1 MTTTPPVISLDKL
14 SISIT
19 DDQGVAHC
27 MVNQLGLQINA
38 GETLGLVGESGCG
51 KSLTAMSLLGLLPRP
66 QAAISGGRISY
77 RGRPVDIHSPAAFRT
92 LRSREIAVI
101 FQDPMTALN
110 PVQTIGQQIDETLRL
125 HCRQLNRAERRK
137 RCIELLNDVGLPAA
151 EQRLSA
157 YPHQLSGGMRQRVMI
172 AMALAGEPR
181 LLIADEPTTA
191 LDVTIQAQIIQL
203 LQRLQR
209 ERGMA
214 MLFITHDLAL
224 VSQLA
229 DRVAVMYAG
238 EIVELN
244 RAAELFSQPK
254 HPYTRG
260 LLAALPAS
268 AASPKSR
275 LQALAGQVPSVD
287 AMPPGC
293 RFANRCRHADEQCRK
308 EPPRMQSRSEDAS
321 LACHHWRTLDD

>member
-321 LACHHWRTLDD
+321 LTCHHWRTLDD

>member
-77 RGRPVDIHSPAAFRT
+77 QGRPVDIHSPAAFRT

-125 HCRQLNRAERRK
+125 HCRQLNRAERRT

>member
-1 MTTTPPVISLDKL
+1 MSTPAPVIALEDL
-14 SISIT
+14 SISIN
-19 DDQGVAHC
+19 DDRGVAHR
-27 MVNQLGLQINA
+27 MVNQLSLEIHA

-51 KSLTAMSLLGLLPRP
+51 KSLTAMSLMGLLPRP
-66 QAAISGGRISY
+66 QARISGGHIRY
-77 RGRPVDIHSPAAFRT
+77 QGKPVDIHRAASFRA
-92 LRSREIAVI
+92 LRSRDIAVI

-110 PVQTIGQQIDETLRL
+110 PVQTIGRQIDETLRL
-125 HCRQLNRAERRK
+125 HCPSLTRKDRQQ
-137 RCIELLNDVGLPAA
+137 RCITLLSEVGLPAA
-151 EQRLSA
+151 KQRLGA

-172 AMALAGEPR
+172 AMALAAEPQ

-209 ERGMA
+209 EHGMA

-238 EIVELN
+238 EIVEIN
-244 RAAELFSQPK
+244 HAASLFKHPK

-260 LLAALPAS
+260 LLAALPAT
-268 AASPKSR
+268 AAAAKSR
-275 LQALAGQVPSVD
+275 LQALPGQVPSVD
-287 AMPPGC
+287 AMPGGC
-293 RFANRCRHADEQCRK
+293 RFANRCQYANDQCRA
-308 EPPRMQSRSEDAS
+308 ESPLMQAHDDSAS
-321 LACHHWRTLDD
+321 VACHHWRTIDD